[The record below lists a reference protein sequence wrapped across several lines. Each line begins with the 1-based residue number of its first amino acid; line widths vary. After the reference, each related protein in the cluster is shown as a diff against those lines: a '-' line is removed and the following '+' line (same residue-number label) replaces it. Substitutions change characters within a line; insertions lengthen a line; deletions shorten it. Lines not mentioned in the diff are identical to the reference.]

1 MRSFHRNV
9 CFAAALFLAAAC
21 GDDNGGGGGPT
32 NEDPVA
38 AFTFNC
44 NALACTFTDGSTDPD
59 GNDDIDTWSWDFGG
73 DGTSDEQSPAH
84 TFSAAGTYD
93 VELTVTDAADAT
105 NSVTQQVTVTTTA
118 NVNPTADFDFIC
130 NAEECTFTDNSADS
144 DGTIASYAWD
154 FGDTETSTEA
164 DPVHTYAGV
173 TELTDF
179 DVTLTVT
186 DDDGGTGTVT
196 KTVAVAPPAQTT
208 CDDGLGNQ
216 VECGL
221 TLTNAATVVVEV
233 TSRDCTAEGN
243 TLIITEPDDPDSV
256 VFDDGCSVA
265 VGTTFNLNGGAAYAA
280 GTELRAQ
287 MISGSDD
294 PERIAPALQVTGAYP
309 QWTLSFDDGED
320 PTGPGEPDFND
331 IIMTVTATETR

>member
-9 CFAAALFLAAAC
+9 GFAAALSLAAAC
-21 GDDNGGGGGPT
+21 GGDNGGGGPT
-32 NEDPVA
+32 NEAPVA

-59 GNDDIDTWSWDFGG
+59 GNDDIDTWAWDLG
-73 DGTSDEQSPAH
+73 DDATSDVQGPVAH
-84 TFSAAGTYD
+84 TYAAPGTYT
-93 VELTVTDAADAT
+93 VSLTVTDAAGSSDA
-105 NSVTQQVTVTTTA
+105 VTQDVTVTDVA
-118 NVNPTADFDFIC
+118 NVNPTANFTFLC
-130 NAEECTFTDNSADS
+130 NAEECTFTDTSNDT

-154 FGDTETSTEA
+154 FGDGNTSTEA

-179 DVTLTVT
+179 EVELTVT

-208 CDDGLGNQ
+208 CDDGSGNQ

-221 TLTNAATVVVEV
+221 TLTNAATVRV
-233 TSRDCTAEGN
+233 TITGRDCTAEGN
-243 TLIITEPDDPDSV
+243 TLVITEPDDPDTV
-256 VFDDGCSVA
+256 VFDDGCSLN
-265 VGTTFNLNGGAAYAA
+265 VGDFFDLNGGAQYGA

-294 PERIAPALQVTGAYP
+294 PDRIAPALQVTGAYP
-309 QWTLSFDDGED
+309 EWTLSFDDGED

-331 IIMTVTATETR
+331 IVMTVTATE

>member
-1 MRSFHRNV
+1 MRSFQRNLGFV
-9 CFAAALFLAAAC
+9 AALSLAAC
-21 GDDNGGGGGPT
+21 GGDNGGGGEPT

-59 GNDDIDTWSWDFGG
+59 GNEDIESWSWDFGG
-73 DGTSDEQSPAH
+73 DGDSEEQSPAH
-84 TFSAAGTYD
+84 TFSAAGAYD
-93 VELTVTDAADAT
+93 VVLTVTDAGGAT
-105 NSVTQQVTVTTTA
+105 NSATQEVTVTATA
-118 NVNPTADFDFIC
+118 NVNPTADFEFIC
-130 NAEECTFTDNSADS
+130 NAEECTFTDQSSDT
-144 DGTIASYAWD
+144 DGTIASYSWD
-154 FGDTETSTEA
+154 FGDGSEASTEA
-164 DPVHTYAGV
+164 DPVHTYEGI

-179 DVTLTVT
+179 EVTLTVT

-196 KTVAVAPPAQTT
+196 QTVAVAPPAQTT
-208 CDDGLGNQ
+208 CDDGSGNQ

-221 TLTNAATVVVEV
+221 TLTAAATVRIEI
-233 TSRDCTAEGN
+233 TGRDCTAEGN
-243 TLIITEPDDPDSV
+243 TLIITEPDEPDAV
-256 VFDDGCSVA
+256 VFDDGCTLD
-265 VGTTFNLNGGAAYAA
+265 VGDFFDLNGGAQYAA

-331 IIMTVTATETR
+331 IVMTVTATP